1 MHPPG
6 NRIFVSN
13 PAFIV
18 GDEFACVETGQ
29 VPDIQIR
36 SLPEP
41 GLYAQALGVC
51 PLAQLNRKKINRIK
65 STVVI
70 GEIPLLANV
79 NLINFSCHFIQ

>member
-1 MHPPG
+1 
-6 NRIFVSN
+6 
-13 PAFIV
+13 
-18 GDEFACVETGQ
+18 VETGQ

-41 GLYAQALGVC
+41 GLYAQGFSVC
-51 PLAQLNRKKINRIK
+51 PLAQLNRKKINRIR

-79 NLINFSCHFIQ
+79 NLLKLSFNTTRR